1 MTVAVLFSLCA
12 LAILLAGTRLC
23 RYGEDIA
30 RLTGLGSTWIG
41 TVLVASVTSLP
52 ELVTGVSAVTAA
64 KAPGVA
70 VGDVLGSCV
79 FNLVLIALL
88 DMAQRPSSVFT
99 AASRDHIVGA
109 AFAALMLALVGAEI
123 VVGRTFGTS
132 LLHISAVTPAVAIL
146 YLFAMRTVFQH
157 ERAHTKRD
165 DSDPHRSSG
174 HALRRAILRY
184 AAAALVVV
192 AAGIALPHLAVEIA
206 RLMGWSDGF
215 VGTSLVALTTS
226 LPEMA
231 VTFAAWRMKSIDLAV
246 GNLVGSNLFN
256 LLILAVDD
264 VLYLPGPLLS
274 HVSVAH
280 ALSAFAA
287 IGMTATVIV
296 ALMAPPRARL
306 LNLVSW
312 TSGVLVLVFFANAW
326 MHYRH
331 PGG

>member
-1 MTVAVLFSLCA
+1 MTVAILFVLCA
-12 LAILLAGTRLC
+12 LAILVAGTQLC
-23 RYGEDIA
+23 RYGEEIA
-30 RLTGLGSTWIG
+30 RLTGLGTTWIG

-52 ELVTGVSAVTAA
+52 ELVTGVSAVTTAQ
-64 KAPGVA
+64 APGVA

-99 AASRDHIVGA
+99 AASRDHIIGA
-109 AFAALMLALVGAEI
+109 AFSALMLALVGAEL
-123 VVGRTFGTS
+123 VVGRTFGTG
-132 LLHISAVTPAVAIL
+132 LLHISAVTPVVAIL

-157 ERAHTKRD
+157 ERSHAKRD
-165 DSDPHRSSG
+165 NAESRTVPRD
-174 HALRRAILRY
+174 ALRRAIVRY
-184 AAAALVVV
+184 AAASLVVV
-192 AAGIALPHLAVEIA
+192 AAGIAVPHLATEIA
-206 RLMGWSDGF
+206 RILGWSHGF

-231 VTFAAWRMKSIDLAV
+231 VTVAAWRMRSIDLAI

-256 LLILAVDD
+256 LLILTVDD
-264 VLYLPGPLLS
+264 VLYLPGPLLA

-312 TSGVLVLVFFANAW
+312 SSGVLVLVFFANAW